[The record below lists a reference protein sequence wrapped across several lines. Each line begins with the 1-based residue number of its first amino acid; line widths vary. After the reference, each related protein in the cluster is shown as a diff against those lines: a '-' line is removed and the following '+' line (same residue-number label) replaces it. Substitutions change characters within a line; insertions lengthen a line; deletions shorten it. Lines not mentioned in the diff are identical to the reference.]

1 MNKQITRSSD
11 VELTFDSKTARAY
24 LAEPENGGPGILL
37 LHAWWGLKPFFKETC
52 DRLAEQGFVVLAPD
66 LRNGQIA
73 KTIDEAKQ
81 MMQKSDSQ
89 ETANIIT
96 AARTYLFHMPGR
108 KGETI
113 GVIGF
118 SMGAAWA
125 LVVAAHKPEQIAA
138 TVLFYGPDDMDIGSM
153 QSKVLGHYSDVDEWQ
168 PYDEVQRL
176 EKRMSDA
183 GVVVQFYTY
192 PGRPHW
198 FVEEDRPEYDPDA
211 ARLAW
216 ERTFEFLKENL

>member
-1 MNKQITRSSD
+1 MNTQVIRSSD
-11 VELTFDSKTARAY
+11 IELAFDSKTARAY

-37 LHAWWGLKPFFKETC
+37 LHAWWGLKPFFKQTC

-73 KTIDEAKQ
+73 QTIDEAKE

-89 ETANIIT
+89 QTANIIM
-96 AARTYLFHMPGR
+96 AARAYLLHLPER

-176 EKRMSDA
+176 EQRMKDA
-183 GVVVQFYTY
+183 GVDVQFYTY